1 MQLKP
6 LIATFAL
13 LVTMSTGGCVVKFP
27 LADNGPSLQSS
38 SDESNSTS
46 DMSGDSTEPN
56 TNNTVK
62 GNTADTPQQARTS

>member
-6 LIATFAL
+6 LIATFAVL
-13 LVTMSTGGCVVKFP
+13 ATLSTGGCVVKFP
-27 LADNGPSLQSS
+27 LSDNGPTLQGS

-56 TNNTVK
+56 TNNPVK
-62 GNTADTPQQARTS
+62 GNTADTPQ